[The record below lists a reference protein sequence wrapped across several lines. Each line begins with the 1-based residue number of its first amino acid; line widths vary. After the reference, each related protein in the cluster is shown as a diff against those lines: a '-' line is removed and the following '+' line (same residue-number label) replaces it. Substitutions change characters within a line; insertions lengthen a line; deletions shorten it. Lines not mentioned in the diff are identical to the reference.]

1 MFAFELDFLKWLEGF
16 RTDFCNLLFEGIT
29 AIGEETLMIVIV
41 VTLWFAVNRKLGQ
54 KILFLTASSLSINVI
69 VKNLTAIP
77 RPFTR
82 GISCVRPDS
91 ATGYSFPSGH
101 TQMFSTWSTL
111 FAIRYKKL
119 WFSLLTGLLIA
130 LVAFSRLY
138 LGAHYPS
145 DVIVGIGLGVGLAFL
160 GDLLFEKI
168 KDTKKLYLGTLIV
181 FTPFVLY
188 FLIEAEHMYEDLYKL
203 YGMIG
208 GLTLVS
214 FLEEKCE
221 ALSYDVPWWKKLLR
235 IVIGVAA
242 AFVLKEGI
250 KALNVFE
257 AVPIALLFDTL
268 RYFVV
273 IFTLG
278 YVCPLLFRK
287 IKL

>member
-1 MFAFELDFLKWLEGF
+1 MFAFELDFLRWVEGF
-16 RTDFCNLLFEGIT
+16 RTDFLNTLFEGIT

-69 VKNLTAIP
+69 IKNLTAIP
-77 RPFTR
+77 RPFTK

-119 WFSLLTGLLIA
+119 WFSLLTGLLIV
-130 LVAFSRLY
+130 LVGFSRLY
-138 LGAHYPS
+138 LGVHYPS
-145 DVIVGIGLGVGLAFL
+145 DVIVGIALGVGLAFL
-160 GDLLFEKI
+160 GDLLFEKV
-168 KDTKKLYLGTLIV
+168 KDTRKLYLGTLIV

-214 FLEEKCE
+214 FLEEKYE
-221 ALSYDVPWWKKLLR
+221 ALSYDVAWWKKVLR
-235 IVIGVAA
+235 IVIGVAI

-250 KALNVFE
+250 KALNVFDS
-257 AVPIALLFDTL
+257 VPAALLFDTL

-273 IFTLG
+273 IFSLG
-278 YVCPLLFRK
+278 FLCPQLFRK